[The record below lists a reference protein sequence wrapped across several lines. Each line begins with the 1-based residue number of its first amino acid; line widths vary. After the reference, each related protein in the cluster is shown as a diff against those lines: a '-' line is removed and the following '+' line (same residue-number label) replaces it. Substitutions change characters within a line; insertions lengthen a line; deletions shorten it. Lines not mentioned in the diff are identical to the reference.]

1 MVKRAENSLHQ
12 IFTEE
17 SLLTQLCLGQLYQ
30 VSLNLQGAKLTKE
43 RHSTTFAGEPGSP
56 DKPWGLRIYFR

>member
-1 MVKRAENSLHQ
+1 MVNRMENSLHQ

-17 SLLTQLCLGQLYQ
+17 SLSTQFCLGLIL
-30 VSLNLQGAKLTKE
+30 S
-43 RHSTTFAGEPGSP
+43 GEPNYGSP